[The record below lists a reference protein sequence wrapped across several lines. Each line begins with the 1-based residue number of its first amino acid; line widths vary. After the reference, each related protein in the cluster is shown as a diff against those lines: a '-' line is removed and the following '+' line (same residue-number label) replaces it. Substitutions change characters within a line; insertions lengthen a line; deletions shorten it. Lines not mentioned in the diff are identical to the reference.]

1 MSRSIQDIYPL
12 SPTQQGMLFHSLYG
26 PKSGA
31 YIVQV
36 GYTLKGNLDRDA
48 FSQAWQQLIDR
59 HTILRT
65 AFVWEN
71 LESPVQVVGQKATLP
86 IKWLDWQNIS
96 DSQQQLADW
105 LEVDRQQGFNLSTA
119 PLMRLS
125 VMQLNNNCYRII
137 WTHHHIL
144 LDGWSLP
151 ILLKEWMVYYQTA
164 CHQQVPQM
172 EPASAYR
179 DHIVWLQQQDLHK
192 AKQFWKEQLAGI
204 STPPPLGIDQGLS
217 NKSGNPQAFKESS
230 LALPA
235 ELTQTLKIFVKQHR
249 LTLST
254 LIQGAWAKML
264 SCYSGESSVLYGLA
278 CSGRSNSVASNDSRI
293 GLFINTLPMVVR
305 LDANQAVIL
314 WLQEVQAQQLAIQAY
329 DYTPLVEIQAV
340 SNIPKTLPLFET
352 VVVFENYPIQPR
364 QKTGDL
370 ELTDV
375 SISEQTN
382 YPLTLFAVTTDRLE
396 FKLLYDSGRFSEASI
411 NRLLGH
417 LQTVLKEMIQEHTHS
432 IKDISL
438 LSTVERKQLHEYGR
452 SFSDTT
458 PEQCI
463 HAAFSYQANQAPD
476 ATAIIFDGESIS
488 YGELNQRANQLAH
501 YLQQQFIVS
510 GSLIGICTKRSIDM
524 VVALLATLKV
534 GCAYVPLDPMYP
546 TARLRYAAK
555 DAGVEWIISHESTS
569 SVVNSLNI
577 QTIDL
582 SQIATTLADLPI
594 TEPVKQHHLDAL
606 AYVIYTS
613 GSTGNPKGVAIQ
625 HRSLSNLLG
634 AMACRLHIKASDT
647 LMAVTTLAFDI
658 AALELFLPLI
668 SGARLLLAN
677 DEMMRDS
684 HQLIAHLDAYG
695 VDIMQATPATWRLLI
710 NTSWSGQSGL
720 KILCGGEALDLEL
733 AKKLINCGKEVWNV
747 YGPTE
752 TTIWSSA
759 LELSSEHLASNAI
772 PIGHPIDNTQFYVLN
787 EQQQPVPM
795 GVAGELYIGGMGLAQ
810 GYWNRPELTAEKF
823 VDNPLNVSEKVGRA
837 HPTESSFDISE
848 KVGRAHPPHSPFP
861 FPFSPLLYK
870 TGDRVRYRE
879 DGTLDY
885 LGRFDQQTKLRG
897 YRIELGEIEAAI
909 ATHPTVNQAVAAI
922 QGDQPED
929 QRLVAYVTLTSGGE
943 NLARKLRSYL
953 TPLLPAYMIPSTYQ
967 ILETFPLTPNG
978 KVDRKALPPVQ
989 RAVTGNQPKTSL
1001 ERTLAEI
1008 WQSLLKL
1015 DSVGIHDNFFEVGG
1029 HSLLV
1034 VNAQSQIQQKLEI
1047 EISLMDLFQYPTLST
1062 LADHINQLQTGQ
1074 PEESNTRDRT
1084 VALSAGK
1091 QRLKKRLSQRRG
1103 ATDPLG
1109 GATK

>member
-26 PKSGA
+26 PKSGT

-36 GYTLKGNLDRDA
+36 GYILKGNLDRDA
-48 FSQAWQQLIDR
+48 FNQAWQQLIDR

-86 IKWLDWQNIS
+86 ISWLDWQDIS
-96 DSQQQLADW
+96 DAQKQLEDW
-105 LEVDRQQGFNLSTA
+105 LETDRQQGFNLSAA
-119 PLMRLS
+119 PLMRLT
-125 VMQLNNNCYRII
+125 VMQLNNDCYRIV

-151 ILLKEWMVYYQTA
+151 ILLQEWMVYYQTA
-164 CHQQVPQM
+164 CRQQVPQL
-172 EPASAYR
+172 EQAVAYR
-179 DHIVWLQQQDLHK
+179 DHIVWLQQQDLNQ
-192 AKQFWKEQLAGI
+192 AKQFWKEQLARI
-204 STPPPLGIDQGLS
+204 TAPTPLGIDQD
-217 NKSGNPQAFKESS
+217 KSGSSQAFKEQS
-230 LALPA
+230 LALSA
-235 ELTQTLKIFVKQHR
+235 ELTQTLKTFAKQHR

-254 LIQGAWAKML
+254 LVQGAWAKIL

-278 CSGRSNSVASNDSRI
+278 CSGRSNSATSNDSRI
-293 GLFINTLPMVVR
+293 GLFINTLPIAVK
-305 LDANQAVIL
+305 LDANQPLIP
-314 WLQEVQAQQLAIQAY
+314 WLQEIQAQQLAIQSY
-329 DYTPLVEIQAV
+329 EYTPLVEIQSV
-340 SNIPKTLPLFET
+340 SDIPKTLPLFET

-364 QKTGDL
+364 QKTGEL

-375 SISEQTN
+375 SIAEQTN
-382 YPLTLFAVTTDRLE
+382 YPLALFAVDTDRLRL
-396 FKLLYDSGRFSEASI
+396 KLLYDSARFSEAAI
-411 NRLLGH
+411 NRLVGH
-417 LQTVLKEMIQEHTHS
+417 LQTVLEEMVQDHNHS
-432 IKDISL
+432 INNISL
-438 LSTVERKQLHEYGR
+438 LSTVEKEHLLEYGR
-452 SFSDTT
+452 SFSDRAPT
-458 PEQCI
+458 QCI
-463 HAAFSYQANQAPD
+463 HAAFSHQANQTPD
-476 ATAIIFDGESIS
+476 ATAIIFNGESTS
-488 YGELNQRANQLAH
+488 YGTLNQRVNQLAH
-501 YLQQQFIVS
+501 YLQQQVIVS
-510 GSLIGICTKRSIDM
+510 GSPIGVCIKRSVDM
-524 VVALLATLKV
+524 VVALLAILKA
-534 GCAYVPLDPMYP
+534 GCVYVPLDPVYP
-546 TARLRYAAK
+546 TTRLRYAVE
-555 DAGVEWIISHESTS
+555 DAGIGWVIYHDSTS
-569 SVVNSLNI
+569 SVVTGLDVKPI
-577 QTIDL
+577 EL
-582 SQIATTLADLPI
+582 SQLATTLADLP
-594 TEPVKQHHLDAL
+594 TAEPAKQHNLEAL

-613 GSTGNPKGVAIQ
+613 GSTGKPKGVAIQ

-634 AMACRLHIKASDT
+634 AMARRLHIKASDT

-668 SGARLLLAN
+668 SGARLLLAS

-710 NTSWSGQSGL
+710 NTGWSGQSGL

-733 AKKLINCGKEVWNV
+733 AKKLISGGEEVWNV

-759 LELSSEHLASNAI
+759 LELSSEHLAGNTV

-787 EQQQPVPM
+787 KQQQPVPM
-795 GVAGELYIGGMGLAQ
+795 GVAGELYIGGIGLAQ
-810 GYWNRPELTAEKF
+810 GYWNRPELTAERF
-823 VDNPLNVSEKVGRA
+823 VEVSLDSKK
-837 HPTESSFDISE
+837 TEQQNSSRSNSIT
-848 KVGRAHPPHSPFP
+848 
-861 FPFSPLLYK
+861 LYK

-879 DGTLDY
+879 DSTLDY

-909 ATHPTVNQAVAAI
+909 STHPAINQAVIAI
-922 QGDQPED
+922 QGDSPAD
-929 QRLVAYVTLTSGGE
+929 QRLVAYVTLTSSGE
-943 NLARKLRSYL
+943 NLARELRSYL
-953 TPLLPAYMIPSTYQ
+953 TPLLPTYMIPSAYQ
-967 ILETFPLTPNG
+967 VLKAFPLTPNG
-978 KVDRKALPPVQ
+978 KVDRKALSPVQ
-989 RAVTGNQPKTSL
+989 QTVTGNQPKTSL

-1015 DSVGIHDNFFEVGG
+1015 DFVGIHDNFFEVGG

-1034 VNAQSQIQQKLEI
+1034 VNAQSQIRQTLGV

-1074 PEESNTRDRT
+1074 PEESNIRDRT
-1084 VALSAGK
+1084 AALSAGK
-1091 QRLKKRLSQRRG
+1091 QRLKKRLSQRRE